1 MNADHR
7 QLVGLI
13 FYFLRSQI
21 FQGLWV
27 HEKLSKQT
35 PSSFSRSVQVGRGLA
50 TKNIDILE
58 EKVGQ
63 FSTLK

>member
-1 MNADHR
+1 MS
-7 QLVGLI
+7 
-13 FYFLRSQI
+13 YFLRSQI

-27 HEKLSKQT
+27 NEKLSKKT
-35 PSSFSRSVQVGRGLA
+35 PCSFSRSVQVCRRLS

-63 FSTLK
+63 LSTLK

>member
-1 MNADHR
+1 MNGDHR

-13 FYFLRSQI
+13 SYFLRSQI

-27 HEKLSKQT
+27 YEKLSKKT
-35 PSSFSRSVQVGRGLA
+35 PCSFSRSVQVCWRLS

-63 FSTLK
+63 LSTLK